1 MSIKDIPRINGTLR
15 AKSIQVPEATWEAK
29 GMVVLGRRIKS
40 CIFTTDLAIIRNCNA
55 DAVLAVYPFTPQQ
68 IINTAIINA
77 ASIPVF
83 CGVVQPKVLG
93 QL

>member
-55 DAVLAVYPFTPQQ
+55 DAVLFLSFAVS
-68 IINTAIINA
+68 AE
-77 ASIPVF
+77 
-83 CGVVQPKVLG
+83 VQPKVLG